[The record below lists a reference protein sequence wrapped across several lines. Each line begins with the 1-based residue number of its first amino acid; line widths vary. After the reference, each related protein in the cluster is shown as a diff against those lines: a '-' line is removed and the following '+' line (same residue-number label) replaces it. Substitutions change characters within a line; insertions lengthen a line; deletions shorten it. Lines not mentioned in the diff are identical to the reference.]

1 MLHLPAQQEG
11 PRRLA
16 GALFE
21 SLATPGDLDGLQ
33 VLADVLED
41 LAGEGAEEEQC
52 HDHDDR
58 DQGQKQTVLYERLA
72 ILILTPEAGKK
83 SADE

>member
-1 MLHLPAQQEG
+1 MSIDFVQ
-11 PRRLA
+11 
-16 GALFE
+16 AL
-21 SLATPGDLDGLQ
+21 GGLQ
-33 VLADVLED
+33 VVADVLED
-41 LAGEGAEEEQC
+41 LADDWAEEDQGD
-52 HDHDDR
+52 DHDNR